1 MIILDPHSQPLHD
14 FILRC
19 FGDASPKQATIPDF
33 DGARIEVSK
42 AKGSSTVDVS
52 LLMYGLKEFVSVEGM
67 SDKFHAEYAQE
78 DGFEVRVLD
87 DSMVLLGVTL
97 GEELSDDE
105 KEKVAMKTALI
116 KRNVFAASFSCLSE
130 VYLKTKTLPPVYF
143 PYRGSDEVVMLSAA
157 GSSLSVVFSLR
168 FRTPDEFALTSVFMR
183 EFADSLKGGGASK
196 APITSFSPTLP
207 KEVCSPEIE
216 AVVSIGDAQHLGFM
230 TFVLFE
236 RHLTGGSLQKTIDL
250 LSTFRA
256 YVDYHL
262 KCLKEH
268 LHRRMRTRVEGW
280 VKVLNRARPSSYK
293 SKA

>member
-1 MIILDPHSQPLHD
+1 MIILDPYSQPLHD

-19 FGDASPKQATIPDF
+19 FGDPSPKQATMPDF

-42 AKGSSTVDVS
+42 AKGASTVDVS
-52 LLMYGLKEFVSVEGM
+52 LLMYGLKEFISVEGM
-67 SDKFHAEYAQE
+67 TEKFHAEYKAE

-87 DSMVLLGVTL
+87 DKMVLMSVTL
-97 GEELSDDE
+97 RDDLSIEDQ
-105 KEKVAMKTALI
+105 EKVAMKTALI
-116 KRNVFAASFSCLSE
+116 KRNVFASAFSCLSD
-130 VYLKTKTLPPVYF
+130 VYLKEKTLPPVYF

-168 FRTPDEFALTSVFMR
+168 FKTKDEFALTSVFMR

-196 APITSFSPTLP
+196 APITSFSPSLP
-207 KEVCSPEIE
+207 KEVSSPEIE
-216 AVVSIGDAQHLGFM
+216 RVVSIGDEEHLGFM

-236 RHLTGGSLQKTIDL
+236 RHLTGDSLQKTIDL

-280 VKVLNRARPSSYK
+280 IKILNRARPST
-293 SKA
+293 